1 MLIQFSKQTI
11 SELDEIISKRD
22 CPAAGN
28 FLPLDAVIINTPNY
42 SFSMNKTLFLTI
54 GFGLQTFFCPGQTRV
69 THVMVDQMVN
79 PIGVDNP
86 APIFSWQ
93 AISNRRGA
101 RQTAYEIRVWDYETS
116 LCMPSGSKAQRIE
129 GCPSWSS
136 GKIFSSQSIG
146 VRYAG
151 PALASGKNYRW
162 RVMIWDE
169 QGNPSL
175 WSETGTWRMG
185 LLKSSDWKARWI
197 GPGYTED
204 TLRRPSPLLR
214 KTFRA
219 SKKIRSA
226 AVFITAHGL
235 YEAEINGHRV
245 GEALFTPG
253 WTRYDKRLQ
262 YQVYDVTDLLRRGSN
277 AIGVTLGDGWYRGI
291 FGQWNYHNNY
301 GSDASLLLQLIIDY
315 TDGTADTVI
324 SDGSWKSSTGTIRYA
339 DLYNGEIYDARM
351 EKNGWT
357 TPGYDDKNWTSVEV
371 RDYPRDNLV
380 ATISPPVKGQET
392 FRPVEIFTSPAGEQI
407 IDFGQNLAGWVRF
420 SVRGEAGDTIK
431 LSHAEVLDKAGNI
444 FTGNLREAQAQD
456 QYILAGGEEKFE
468 PHFTFHGFRY
478 VKVEGYRGVLRPED
492 FTAVA
497 LYSDLP
503 VTGTFTCSNPDLNQL
518 QHNITWSQKSN
529 FLDIPT
535 DCPQRSER
543 LGWCGDVQIFA
554 RTAAFNMQIENFFSK
569 WLGDLNLEQGADG
582 GMPNVIP
589 NLPGRTLKRT
599 PTGVAG
605 WGDVATVLPWTLYQA
620 YDDTSILRRQYPS
633 MKAWVD
639 HIRSVSKDNLWKGGG
654 YGDWLAP
661 TPTDLPYIS
670 QCWFGYSTQLLIK
683 AAHVLGNTDD
693 EGVYTK
699 LLRNIKKAFLQ
710 EYITPDGQPT
720 SNTQT
725 AYILALQFDM
735 LPDSMRPGMAARLA
749 DMVHDNHDHLATG
762 FLGTPFLLPVL
773 TRYGYDS
780 LAFRVLLQDTP
791 PSWLY
796 PVKMGATTI
805 WEKWM
810 ALHPDGTP
818 DSTSFNHYSYGAVG
832 DWLYRTIAGIDGY
845 EDAPGYKHS
854 KIHPHTG
861 GGLTSAAGSLL
872 TPYGT
877 LSSHWQ
883 WEGDDLLLQV
893 EVPANTLSTVYLR
906 TTDESNITEDD
917 IPIRKVDGVR
927 RIQSD
932 GTNTLVEL
940 GAGVYRLYIKHW
952 QGPK

>member
-1 MLIQFSKQTI
+1 M
-11 SELDEIISKRD
+11 KR
-22 CPAAGN
+22 A
-28 FLPLDAVIINTPNY
+28 
-42 SFSMNKTLFLTI
+42 LFLTVSL
-54 GFGLQTFFCPGQTRV
+54 GLQVFFCTSQVTISRV
-69 THVMVDQMVN
+69 TVDHATD
-79 PIGVDNP
+79 PIGIGNP
-86 APIFSWQ
+86 HPFFSWELRSHARETAQSAYELKVYQTNWHTIERAPLDFAGNPVHEEEQGRRPDWNTPLIWTSGKVIFSQ
-93 AISNRRGA
+93 SVDAPYTGLALQSGKKYMCLA
-101 RQTAYEIRVWDYETS
+101 QVWDDQDRQ
-116 LCMPSGSKAQRIE
+116 CDQDMPGFWE
-129 GCPSWSS
+129 
-136 GKIFSSQSIG
+136 
-146 VRYAG
+146 
-151 PALASGKNYRW
+151 
-162 RVMIWDE
+162 
-169 QGNPSL
+169 
-175 WSETGTWRMG
+175 MG
-185 LLKSSDWKARWI
+185 LLQPSDWKAQWI
-197 GPGYTED
+197 GPGYMED

-219 SKKIRSA
+219 AKKIKSA
-226 AVFITAHGL
+226 TAFITAHGL
-235 YEAEINGHRV
+235 YEAQINGHRI
-245 GEALFTPG
+245 GDDLFTPG

-262 YQVYDVTDLLRRGSN
+262 YQVYDVTDLVRKGGN

-301 GSDASLLLQLIIDY
+301 GSDASLLLQLIIEY
-315 TDGTADTVI
+315 TNGTTDTVI
-324 SDGSWKSSTGTIRYA
+324 SDGSWKSSTGPIRYA

-351 EKNGWT
+351 EKKGWA
-357 TPGYDDKNWTSVEV
+357 TPEFDDKDWTGVVV

-380 ATISPPVKGQET
+380 ATVSPPVKEQET
-392 FRPVEIFTSPAGEQI
+392 FRPVKIFTDPAGEQI
-407 IDFGQNLAGWVRF
+407 IDFGQNMAGWVRF
-420 SVRGEAGDTIK
+420 SVRGKVGDTIK
-431 LSHAEVLDKAGNI
+431 LSHAEVLDKAGNF
-444 FTGNLREAQAQD
+444 FTGNLREALAQD
-456 QYILAGGEEKFE
+456 QYILAGGDEEKLG

-478 VKVEGYRGVLRPED
+478 VKVEGYPGPINPED
-492 FTAVA
+492 FQAVA

-503 VTGTFTCSNPDLNQL
+503 VTGNFTCSNPALNQL

-554 RTAAFNMQIENFFSK
+554 RTAAFNMQVDNFFSK
-569 WLGDLNLEQGADG
+569 WMGDLLLEQGPDG

-589 NLPGRTLKRT
+589 NLPGRTLKRV

-620 YDDTSILRRQYPS
+620 YGDSSILRRQYPS

-639 HIRSVSKDNLWKGGG
+639 YIRSVSKDDLWKGGG

-683 AAHVLGNTDD
+683 AAHVLGNKED
-693 EGVYTK
+693 EAAYAG
-699 LLRNIKKAFLQ
+699 LLQKIKEAYLH
-710 EYITPDGQPT
+710 EYITPDGQLT

-735 LPDSMRPGMAARLA
+735 LPDSMRTRMAARLA
-749 DMVHDNHDHLATG
+749 EMVHDNGDHLATG

-773 TRYGYDS
+773 IRYGYDS

-832 DWLYRTIAGIDGY
+832 DWLYRTIAGLDGY

-861 GGLTSAAGSLL
+861 GGLTYADGSLL
-872 TPYGT
+872 TPYGR

-893 EVPANTLSTVYLR
+893 EIPTNTFSTVYLR
-906 TTDESNITEDD
+906 TTEESNITEDD
-917 IPIRKVDGVR
+917 IPIRKVQGVR
-927 RIQSD
+927 RLQSD

-940 GAGVYRLYIKHW
+940 GAGVYRLYIRHW
-952 QGPK
+952 QGLK

>member
-1 MLIQFSKQTI
+1 
-11 SELDEIISKRD
+11 LDETISKRD
-22 CPAAGN
+22 CQDGSN
-28 FLPLDAVIINTPNY
+28 FLPLDACIFNIRNY
-42 SFSMNKTLFLTI
+42 SFSMNKTPFLIVSLGLKTLFCI
-54 GFGLQTFFCPGQTRV
+54 GQVSV
-69 THVMVDQMVN
+69 THVTVDHRE
-79 PIGVDNP
+79 
-86 APIFSWQ
+86 APVGIESSHPLFSWQ
-93 AISNRRGA
+93 AKPQKRGA
-101 RQTAYEIRVWDYETS
+101 TQSAYDLKVYKGTLHADYPAPIWT
-116 LCMPSGSKAQRIE
+116 
-129 GCPSWSS
+129 S
-136 GKIFSSQSIG
+136 GKITSSQSID
-146 VRYAG
+146 VPYTG
-151 PALASGKNYRW
+151 PTLLSGKKYICVV
-162 RVMIWDE
+162 RVWDDH
-169 QGNPSL
+169 
-175 WSETGTWRMG
+175 GTQCDQDMPGFWQMG
-185 LLKSSDWKARWI
+185 LLQPSDWKAQWI
-197 GPGYTED
+197 GPGYMED
-204 TLRRPSPLLR
+204 TLKRPSPLLR
-214 KTFRA
+214 KTFRT
-219 SKKIRSA
+219 SKKIKSA
-226 AVFITAHGL
+226 TAFITAHGL
-235 YEAEINGHRV
+235 YEAQINGHRV
-245 GEALFTPG
+245 GDALFTPG

-262 YQVYDVTDLLRRGSN
+262 YQAYDVTDLVRKGRN

-301 GSDASLLLQLIIDY
+301 GSDASLLLQLIIEY

-324 SDGSWKSSTGTIRYA
+324 SDGSWKSSTGPIRYA
-339 DLYNGEIYDARM
+339 DLYNGEIYDARL
-351 EKNGWT
+351 ERKGWT
-357 TPGYDDKNWTSVEV
+357 TPGFDDKDWTGVVV

-380 ATISPPVKGQET
+380 ATVSPPVKEQET
-392 FRPVEIFTSPAGEQI
+392 FRPVKIFTDPAGEQI
-407 IDFGQNLAGWVRF
+407 IDFGQNMAGWVRF
-420 SVRGEAGDTIK
+420 SVRGKVGDTIK
-431 LSHAEVLDKAGNI
+431 LSHAEVLDKAGNF
-444 FTGNLREAQAQD
+444 FTGNLREALAQD
-456 QYILAGGEEKFE
+456 QYILAGGEETFS

-478 VKVEGYRGVLRPED
+478 VKVEGYPGPIRPED
-492 FTAVA
+492 FQAVA
-497 LYSDLP
+497 LNSDLP
-503 VTGTFTCSNPDLNQL
+503 QTGTFSCSNPALNQL

-554 RTAAFNMQIENFFSK
+554 RTAAFNMQVDNFFFK
-569 WLGDLNLEQGADG
+569 WMGDLLLEQGPDG

-589 NLPGRTLKRT
+589 NLPGRTLKRA
-599 PTGVAG
+599 PAGVAG

-620 YDDTSILRRQYPS
+620 YGDSSILRRQYAS
-633 MKAWVD
+633 MKAWVE
-639 HIRSVSKDNLWKGGG
+639 HIRSVSKDDLWKGGG

-683 AAHVLGNTDD
+683 AAHMLGNKED
-693 EGVYTK
+693 EAAYAG
-699 LLRNIKKAFLQ
+699 LLQKIKEAYLH
-710 EYITPDGQPT
+710 EYITPDDRPT

-735 LPDSMRPGMAARLA
+735 LPDSMRTRMAARLA
-749 DMVHDNHDHLATG
+749 EMVHDNGDHLATG

-773 TRYGYDS
+773 IRYGYDS

-832 DWLYRTIAGIDGY
+832 DWLYRTIAGLDGY

-861 GGLTSAAGSLL
+861 GGLTYADGSLL
-872 TPYGT
+872 TPYGR

-893 EVPANTLSTVYLR
+893 EIPTNTFSTVYLR
-906 TTDESNITEDD
+906 TTEESNITEDD
-917 IPIRKVDGVR
+917 IPIRKVQGVR
-927 RIQSD
+927 RLQSD

-940 GAGVYRLYIKHW
+940 GAGVYRLYIRHW
-952 QGPK
+952 QGLK

>member
-1 MLIQFSKQTI
+1 
-11 SELDEIISKRD
+11 
-22 CPAAGN
+22 
-28 FLPLDAVIINTPNY
+28 
-42 SFSMNKTLFLTI
+42 MNKPLFLTVSL
-54 GFGLQTFFCPGQTRV
+54 GLQTLFCPGQISV
-69 THVMVDQMVN
+69 AHIMLDHMVN
-79 PIGVDNP
+79 PIGVGDTIP
-86 APIFSWQ
+86 VFSWQ
-93 AISNRRGA
+93 VNSDRRGA
-101 RQTAYEIRVWDYETS
+101 SQSAYEIRIWDYKTPPCKLE
-116 LCMPSGSKAQRIE
+116 GSRSQMIQ
-129 GCPSWSS
+129 GCASWTS
-136 GKIFSSQSIG
+136 GKVASSEPNGIP
-146 VRYAG
+146 YTG
-151 PALASGKNYRW
+151 PALESGKNYSW
-162 RVMIWDE
+162 RVIVWDD
-169 QGNPSL
+169 QGNASR
-175 WSETGTWRMG
+175 WSETGTWQMG
-185 LLKSSDWKARWI
+185 LLQPSDWKAQWI

-214 KTFRA
+214 KAFQVPP
-219 SKKIRSA
+219 KKIRSA
-226 AVFITAHGL
+226 TAYIIAHGL
-235 YEAEINGHRV
+235 YEAQINGHRV
-245 GEALFTPG
+245 GDALFTPG

-262 YQVYDVTDLLRRGSN
+262 YQAYDVTSLLRKGGN

-301 GSDASLLLQLIIDY
+301 GDDASLLLQLTIEY
-315 TDGTADTVI
+315 TDGTTETVV
-324 SDGSWKSSTGTIRYA
+324 SDGSWKSSTGPIRYA
-339 DLYNGEIYDARM
+339 DLYNGEIYDARL
-351 EKNGWT
+351 EKKGWT
-357 TPGYDDKNWTSVEV
+357 TAGFDDKDWTGVVV
-371 RDYPRDNLV
+371 RDFPQDNLEATVRDSSSDNLV
-380 ATISPPVKGQET
+380 ATVSPPVKEHET
-392 FRPVEIFTSPAGEQI
+392 FRPVRIFTSPAGEQI
-407 IDFGQNLAGWVRF
+407 IDFGQNMAGWVRF
-420 SVRGEAGDTIK
+420 RVHGKRGDTVK
-431 LSHAEVLDKAGNI
+431 LSHAEVLDKAGNF
-444 FTGNLREAQAQD
+444 FTGNLREAEARD
-456 QYILAGGEEKFE
+456 QYILAGGQESFA

-478 VKVEGYRGVLRPED
+478 VKVEGYPGPLKPED
-492 FTAVA
+492 FKAVA

-503 VTGTFTCSNPDLNQL
+503 VTGTFTCSNPALNQL

-554 RTAAFNMQIENFFSK
+554 RTAAFNMQVNNFFSK
-569 WLGDLNLEQGADG
+569 WMGDLLLEQGPDG

-589 NLPGRTLKRT
+589 NLPGRTLKRA

-620 YDDTSILRRQYPS
+620 YGDTTILRRQYAS

-661 TPTDLPYIS
+661 DPVTDPTAAPVKAIPTALPYIS

-683 AAHVLGNTDD
+683 AAHVLGNKED
-693 EGVYTK
+693 ETAYTE
-699 LLRNIKKAFLQ
+699 LLQKIKDAFLH
-710 EYITPDGQPT
+710 EYITPDGRPT

-725 AYILALQFDM
+725 AYVLALQFDM
-735 LPDSMRPGMAARLA
+735 APDSMRPRMAARLA
-749 DMVHDNHDHLATG
+749 EMVHDNYDHLATG

-854 KIHPHTG
+854 KIYPHTG

-877 LSSHWQ
+877 LFSRWQ
-883 WEGDDLLLQV
+883 WKGEDLALVV
-893 EVPANTLSTVYLR
+893 EIPPNTTSTIYLR
-906 TTDESNITEDD
+906 TTDDSNITEDD

-932 GTNTLVEL
+932 ATNTLVEL

-952 QGPK
+952 QGLK